1 MSEDNTELEFEMP
14 EQEELESKPV
24 QYFKLI
30 ELIDE
35 IRQIK
40 EVPYGSEFNFSILIE
55 QDPTD
60 RKYTY
65 TCKVLAI
72 IMREKTLQPKT
83 TYIHYDEITKHGLNY
98 LNVKKKRNQK
108 VGINTPSFI
117 DGSSDVESYKES
129 EYIKFN
135 FRLPNKNDL
144 YTINKIRQKYNI
156 PVPIKFK
163 SEKLSFKV

>member
-1 MSEDNTELEFEMP
+1 MTEDNTELEFEIP
-14 EQEELESKPV
+14 ELESKPV

-40 EVPYGSEFNFSILIE
+40 EVPHGSEFNFSILIE

-72 IMREKTLQPKT
+72 IMREKTSQPKT
-83 TYIHYDEITKHGLNY
+83 THIHFDEITKHCLNY
-98 LNVKKKRNQK
+98 VEVRKKRNQK

-117 DGSSDVESYKES
+117 DGSSEVEKHKGYD
-129 EYIKFN
+129 YIKFN
-135 FRLPNKNDL
+135 FRLPNKKDL
-144 YTINKIRQKYNI
+144 NAINKIRKKYNI

-163 SEKLSFKV
+163 SEQLSLEV